1 MTITVKINIESP
13 TGKRLKKEQRRHSD
27 NVEFVESP
35 LPIDRNGNEITTISF
50 GESAK
55 LAFKRL
61 GDKYNCRFENKYT
74 Q

>member
-13 TGKRLKKEQRRHSD
+13 NGERLKKKLRDYPKVVEL
-27 NVEFVESP
+27 VEFP
-35 LPIDRNGNEITTISF
+35 FPIDRNGNKIETIPV

-55 LAFKRL
+55 LAFERP
-61 GDKYNCRFENKYT
+61 GEKYNCRFENKYT

>member
-13 TGKRLKKEQRRHSD
+13 TGKRLEKELRQYPEV
-27 NVEFVESP
+27 VEFVESP
-35 LPIDRNGNEITTISF
+35 LPIDSNGNEITTISF

-61 GDKYNCRFENKYT
+61 GEKYNCRFENKFT

>member
-13 TGKRLKKEQRRHSD
+13 TGKRLEKELRRYPEV
-27 NVEFVESP
+27 VEFVESP

-55 LAFKRL
+55 LVFERL
-61 GDKYNCRFENKYT
+61 GEKYNCRFENKYT

>member
-1 MTITVKINIESP
+1 MKINIETP
-13 TGKRLKKEQRRHSD
+13 NGERLKKKLRDYPKVVEL
-27 NVEFVESP
+27 VEFP
-35 LPIDRNGNEITTISF
+35 FPIDSNGNEITTISF

-61 GDKYNCRFENKYT
+61 GEKYNCRFENKYT